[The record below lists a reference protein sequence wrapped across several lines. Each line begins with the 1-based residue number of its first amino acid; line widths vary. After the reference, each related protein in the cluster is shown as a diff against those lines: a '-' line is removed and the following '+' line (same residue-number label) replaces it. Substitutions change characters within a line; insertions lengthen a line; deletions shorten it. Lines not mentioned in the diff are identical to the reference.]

1 MIASVWER
9 LPVWGRMV
17 PWIAL
22 AAIFVAALFGDQGLI
37 QLHGLRAEQR
47 RLDVATREEEA
58 LNLTLRR
65 QVRQLQ
71 TNTRFLEKLVREEM
85 RYARPGEIVYQFQ
98 EP

>member
-1 MIASVWER
+1 MIASMWDR
-9 LPVWGRMV
+9 LPVWGRLL
-17 PWIAL
+17 PWATLCVLFL
-22 AAIFVAALFGDQGLI
+22 AGLFGDQGLI

-47 RLDVATREEEA
+47 RLDQATREEEA

-98 EP
+98 D